1 MLIEGDSTSSIRL
14 RPVGSGERRAADRPF
29 SVGEEVANAVTHGVG
44 AALSVAGLVLLI
56 TRAVDSGDPW
66 RVASFT
72 IFGVTMVLLYV
83 VSTLYHSLSFTRLRQ
98 LFKVLDHSFIYVLIA
113 GTYTP
118 FMLVHMRGP
127 WGWSMFG
134 TLWALAIAGVVF
146 KVLHADRFRRVSTV
160 LYLAMGWLG
169 VVAAKPLLEAVPPA
183 ALVWLL
189 AGGATYSLGTLFY
202 AWRGQPYHHAIWH
215 LFVLA
220 GTGCHF
226 VAVYG
231 HLA

>member
-1 MLIEGDSTSSIRL
+1 MADQTSIGRL
-14 RPVGSGERRAADRPF
+14 SDMGTGVRRSAGQPH
-29 SVGEEVANAVTHGVG
+29 SVGEEVASAVTHGMG
-44 AALSVAGLVLLI
+44 AALSIAGLVLLI
-56 TRAVDSGDPW
+56 ARAVDTGDPW
-66 RVASFT
+66 RVVSFT

-83 VSTLYHSLSFTRLRQ
+83 VSTLYHSLSFTRVRP
-98 LFKVLDHSFIYVLIA
+98 LFKVLDHAFIYVLIA

-118 FMLVHMRGP
+118 FMLVHLRGP

-134 TLWALAIAGVVF
+134 ALWALAIAGIVF
-146 KVLHADRFRRVSTV
+146 KFMYLDRFRRGSTF

-169 VVAAKPLLEAVPPA
+169 VIAAKPLFDAVPSA
-183 ALVWLL
+183 ALKWLL
-189 AGGATYSLGTLFY
+189 AGGAAYSLGTLFY
-202 AWRGQPYHHAIWH
+202 AWRGQPYHHAVWH

-220 GTGCHF
+220 GTGCHY